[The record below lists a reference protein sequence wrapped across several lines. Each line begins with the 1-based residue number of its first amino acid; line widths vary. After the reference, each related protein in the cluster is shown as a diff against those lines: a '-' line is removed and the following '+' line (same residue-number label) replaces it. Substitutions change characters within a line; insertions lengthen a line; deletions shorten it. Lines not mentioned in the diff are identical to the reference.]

1 MGDRINQYET
11 VKLPDHMH
19 EDLPKPGQIC
29 VIVGT
34 EVSKRCGPSV
44 HYLCPCGC
52 GKEIFLPCH
61 TPEEPRTTEPK
72 WGLWLAP
79 ESNLVTLTPSIQDN
93 GPCQSH
99 YHIKHGRVEWC

>member
-1 MGDRINQYET
+1 MSNRIAAYT
-11 VKLPDHMH
+11 TLLLSDYMH
-19 EDLPKPGQIC
+19 ADLPLPGQIC

-34 EVSKRCGPSV
+34 EVSKRVGPSV

-52 GKEIFLPCH
+52 GTEIFLPCY

-72 WGLWLAP
+72 WGLLLVP
-79 ESNLVTLTPSIQDN
+79 ESNLVTLTPSIHDK

-99 YHIKHGRVEWC
+99 YHIEQGRVRWC